1 MSPFGYRARAVRR
14 KEKCEWAAF
23 GRRRA
28 YASLHLCRD
37 FSRQKPSRPPRRR
50 GPTNNQEGDIM
61 SWRAEYSSEKI
72 VLYEDD
78 RFYVEYELLPE
89 SHCQKC
95 AAPIPPIL
103 KKFWKTTTCG
113 NCSSLTG
120 FTRVYAMGCYY
131 VGPPYPQLTRH
142 ILDLKKN
149 REIAKPL
156 SNALASVIE
165 NRNPELLS
173 IDALVPVPA
182 HDRKL
187 NERGY
192 NQADILAI
200 QLSPLIKKPILDCL
214 RQIKYYSQREANR
227 EERFENVR
235 GAFET
240 SEDLQRKI
248 RGRHL
253 LLIDDVFTSGATLQE
268 CSNVLLSR
276 GANEVN
282 VLVLGRTCSR

>member
-1 MSPFGYRARAVRR
+1 
-14 KEKCEWAAF
+14 
-23 GRRRA
+23 
-28 YASLHLCRD
+28 
-37 FSRQKPSRPPRRR
+37 
-50 GPTNNQEGDIM
+50 M
-61 SWRAEYSSEKI
+61 SWRAEFSPEKI
-72 VLYEDD
+72 VLYKDD
-78 RFYVEYELLPE
+78 RFYIEYELLPE
-89 SHCQKC
+89 FHCQKC
-95 AAPIPPIL
+95 AAPIPPIF
-103 KKFWKTTTCG
+103 KQFWPTHTTCG

-142 ILDLKKN
+142 ILDLKED

-165 NRNPELLS
+165 NRYSDLLS

-187 NERGY
+187 DERGF

-200 QLSPLIKKPILDCL
+200 QLSPLIKRPILDCL
-214 RQIKYYSQREANR
+214 RQIKYYEQRGASR

-235 GAFET
+235 GAFII
-240 SEDLQRKI
+240 SEDLQRRI